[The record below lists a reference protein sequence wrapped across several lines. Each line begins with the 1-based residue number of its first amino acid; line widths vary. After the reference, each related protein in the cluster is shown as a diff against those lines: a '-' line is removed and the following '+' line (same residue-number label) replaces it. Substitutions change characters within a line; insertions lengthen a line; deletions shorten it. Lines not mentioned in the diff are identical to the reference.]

1 MSCVKSIEW
10 GADEDPLESQTG
22 SLTRTA
28 SGKGKEQKQRAGG
41 RRGTDRRDTLG
52 PGPPPKIQK
61 SGPVSFLFV
70 WTMDRLLKLQS
81 VAVLVWRCWV
91 SVHHWDLPLAAMG
104 G

>member
-1 MSCVKSIEW
+1 M
-10 GADEDPLESQTG
+10 
-22 SLTRTA
+22 
-28 SGKGKEQKQRAGG
+28 
-41 RRGTDRRDTLG
+41 G
-52 PGPPPKIQK
+52 PGPSPKIQK

>member
-1 MSCVKSIEW
+1 MENAKCTEW

-28 SGKGKEQKQRAGG
+28 SGKGQEQKQRAGG